1 MDPNYV
7 PPTTTTTT
15 TTTTKRPDCGAK
27 QYKGDGNCDDE
38 NNRKTCAW
46 DGGDC
51 CGDVNKQYCK
61 KVIL

>member
-7 PPTTTTTT
+7 PPTTTTT
-15 TTTTKRPDCGAK
+15 KRPDCGLKA
-27 QYKGDGNCDDE
+27 YKGDGNCDDE
-38 NNRKTCAW
+38 NNLKTCAW

-61 KVIL
+61 KVVL